1 MVGSLRQ
8 TTGMD
13 YVSQEA
19 AFEVAVSAASGE
31 LRKGNEI
38 RIEVVG
44 LAYDRAGDGSMGEP
58 GIVHE
63 SQSFGYKLISRER
76 RGCEP
81 VTRRP
86 RIRANGD
93 APGVN

>member
-1 MVGSLRQ
+1 MATVSYRVEPHDSQWSVLCDGQ
-8 TTGMD
+8 AGMD

-58 GIVHE
+58 VIV
-63 SQSFGYKLISRER
+63 
-76 RGCEP
+76 P
-81 VTRRP
+81 P
-86 RIRANGD
+86 
-93 APGVN
+93 P